1 MATAFRRRRLFA
13 SPAAVPPASTSR
25 ADAQS
30 IRSGNA
36 VLRDTC
42 VRGSTC
48 ANRHGS
54 PRPSRITPYRGHG
67 RGNIVSYGAGSFSRR
82 LCGFLGT
89 GSRWSLRLA
98 FPSDACRRPVS
109 FRSPWGDFYP
119 SPSESLGRRHFANS
133 DGTTSQLRLGR
144 VQGLLEAGVL
154 AGYWR
159 KRDLAA
165 AAELVQHRYRLSKVR
180 DVLLRGDEV
189 KLWKV
194 TDIAEFLGVS
204 TQRVDQ
210 LALAG
215 RFPAPSGLSGR
226 TRLWE
231 RSDVQAWA
239 EGNWWAGDGPR

>member
-1 MATAFRRRRLFA
+1 MQDPRERLLRRVEVEA
-13 SPAAVPPASTSR
+13 R
-25 ADAQS
+25 A
-30 IRSGNA
+30 
-36 VLRDTC
+36 
-42 VRGSTC
+42 
-48 ANRHGS
+48 
-54 PRPSRITPYRGHG
+54 
-67 RGNIVSYGAGSFSRR
+67 
-82 LCGFLGT
+82 
-89 GSRWSLRLA
+89 
-98 FPSDACRRPVS
+98 
-109 FRSPWGDFYP
+109 
-119 SPSESLGRRHFANS
+119 FANS

-159 KRDLAA
+159 KRDSAA

-215 RFPAPSGLSGR
+215 RFPAPSA
-226 TRLWE
+226 
-231 RSDVQAWA
+231 AWA
-239 EGNWWAGDGPR
+239 APAVGAIGRRGLGGGQLVGRGWPSLATQAIGERGSPRWKHLGEPELEASTGVGRAG

>member
-1 MATAFRRRRLFA
+1 MQDPRERLLRRVEVEA
-13 SPAAVPPASTSR
+13 R
-25 ADAQS
+25 A
-30 IRSGNA
+30 
-36 VLRDTC
+36 
-42 VRGSTC
+42 
-48 ANRHGS
+48 
-54 PRPSRITPYRGHG
+54 
-67 RGNIVSYGAGSFSRR
+67 
-82 LCGFLGT
+82 
-89 GSRWSLRLA
+89 
-98 FPSDACRRPVS
+98 
-109 FRSPWGDFYP
+109 
-119 SPSESLGRRHFANS
+119 FANS

-159 KRDLAA
+159 KRDSDA

-215 RFPAPSGLSGR
+215 RFPAPSGRLGR
-226 TRLWE
+226 ARYWE
-231 RSDVQAWA
+231 RSDVEAWA
-239 EGNWWAGDGPR
+239 EATGGPGMAVAGDTSDRPQTF